1 MKVSPMNLNN
11 AMFFFSPGLFSEVK
25 QLFKNSSI
33 LSLHLRRKKNK
44 KNGSYNILKC
54 ISCNLLNLTHD
65 YYSEISLKAI
75 KESNELVK

>member
-33 LSLHLRRKKNK
+33 LSLHLRRKKKEK
-44 KNGSYNILKC
+44 KWIIQYLEMHF
-54 ISCNLLNLTHD
+54 L
-65 YYSEISLKAI
+65 
-75 KESNELVK
+75 